1 MPMQNLIE
9 YSDNFLK
16 TSRSLW
22 QYYRDEPFIDNDGYI
37 IDVPEDPNT
46 ASFKYKEK
54 ITGHTRD
61 DLRKDFKK

>member
-22 QYYRDEPFIDNDGYI
+22 QYYRDEPFIDNDGHI

>member
-1 MPMQNLIE
+1 M
-9 YSDNFLK
+9 K

-22 QYYRDEPFIDNDGYI
+22 QYYRDEPFIDNDGDI

-46 ASFKYKEK
+46 APFKYKEK
-54 ITGHTRD
+54 ITGHTGD

>member
-1 MPMQNLIE
+1 M
-9 YSDNFLK
+9 K
-16 TSRSLW
+16 TSRNLW
-22 QYYRDEPFIDNDGYI
+22 QYYRDEPFIDNDGHI
-37 IDVPEDPNT
+37 IDVPEDLNT

>member
-1 MPMQNLIE
+1 M
-9 YSDNFLK
+9 K

-22 QYYRDEPFIDNDGYI
+22 QYYRDEPFIDNDGHI

-61 DLRKDFKK
+61 DLRKDF